1 MFMCACVCVCAW
13 RREER
18 RRERERERRLEAA
31 GHLSKK
37 SKITRDR
44 ERDIS
49 EKVALGMANVGG
61 GEVAYDQR
69 LFNQDA
75 GLTSGFGAEDSY
87 TAYDKPLWAER
98 QGNQFK
104 PTRQSE
110 DDDGGDGGD
119 GGAEPAERGRTFRP
133 DKGFQGAEGGAGA
146 RGGSS
151 RLEFEKHH
159 QVRHLYV
166 VVQSCHY
173 AI

>member
-1 MFMCACVCVCAW
+1 MRTAALLCGLALGC
-13 RREER
+13 REER
-18 RRERERERRLEAA
+18 KRERERERRLEAA

-37 SKITRDR
+37 SKLTRDR

-75 GLTSGFGAEDSY
+75 GLASGFGADDNY

-104 PTRQSE
+104 PARRE
-110 DDDGGDGGD
+110 DDDDEPD
-119 GGAEPAERGRTFRP
+119 GGAEPAERGR
-133 DKGFQGAEGGAGA
+133 
-146 RGGSS
+146 
-151 RLEFEKHH
+151 
-159 QVRHLYV
+159 
-166 VVQSCHY
+166 
-173 AI
+173 